1 MEPRDKLSCWCLRFD
16 KLRSFND
23 FKCRVQK
30 WWFISNE
37 SWMTTA
43 FELNLGFQFLCFFLA
58 FTSKSVLN
66 QHSDIEISPNC
77 QSSTSN
83 VQPNVEAD
91 ASDWSCFFF
100 DGVTCGARRA
110 GWRKHQLSIPRAIQ
124 RTRRCRIY
132 EACTNLLWFW
142 PSKIVKGNPT
152 TTDFG

>member
-23 FKCRVQK
+23 FECRVQK
-30 WWFISNE
+30 WSFISNE
-37 SWMTTA
+37 WLLLLSWIWDSS
-43 FELNLGFQFLCFFLA
+43 FYVVSWLLHPNQFWISTVTL
-58 FTSKSVLN
+58 KSRQTVKAAL
-66 QHSDIEISPNC
+66 PM
-77 QSSTSN
+77 SN
-83 VQPNVEAD
+83 PTFKQTPRT
-91 ASDWSCFFF
+91 

-110 GWRKHQLSIPRAIQ
+110 GWRTHQLSIPRAIQ